1 MSSLSSSEPQRATQP
16 ASLLGDEHPLVL
28 AVEDHRRAVERL
40 LAVLGLLLAAAVAT
54 LAGLGWGIWV
64 VGSAAAVALVAAASL
79 WARTTARNAEVL
91 ALIVRGG
98 GAIPVP
104 VVRRARERLL
114 SADRRAGLA
123 RALELVSGRPV
134 CDWEPAIHPA
144 SPVLSG
150 RAAASAA
157 ASELAAIAEQIRA
170 DDAGLAG
177 LALAERLV
185 TDGTSALYGDDVPL
199 LRDELARLRFLLRT

>member
-1 MSSLSSSEPQRATQP
+1 MSSSSTTEPHHPTQP
-16 ASLLGDEHPLVL
+16 ASLLGNEHPLVL
-28 AVEDHRRAVERL
+28 AVEDHRQAMERL

-54 LAGLGWGIWV
+54 LAGLGWAVWV
-64 VGSAAAVALVAAASL
+64 VGSASAVAVVAAASL

-91 ALIVRGG
+91 DLIMRGG

-114 SADRRAGLA
+114 SEDRRAELG
-123 RALELVSGRPV
+123 RALELLSGQPVCDCEPAMHPVSPVVSGR
-134 CDWEPAIHPA
+134 
-144 SPVLSG
+144 
-150 RAAASAA
+150 AASAA

-170 DDAGLAG
+170 QDAGLAG

-185 TDGTSALYGDDVPL
+185 TDGTSALYGDDTRL